1 MAMRQ
6 KKKITMSAG
15 IMARRGNTD
24 VMRDATEAE
33 ILVTCAG
40 GNIRRCIAGLRES
53 RQNKVAIDVTVEE

>member
-1 MAMRQ
+1 MRQ

-15 IMARRGNTD
+15 IMARRGNMD
-24 VMRDATEAE
+24 VMRDAMKAVV
-33 ILVTCAG
+33 LVTGVG